1 MNYDSERIPRPAQS
15 GTAGSFNHLI
25 SVGGGAG
32 KSDISVKIDRLDDEY
47 VMLIQ
52 SKCKKCGVPKKRE
65 TFLRDAFLTDHEVC
79 N

>member
-1 MNYDSERIPRPAQS
+1 MGLNCESERIPRPAQS

-25 SVGGGAG
+25 SAGDGAG

-52 SKCKKCGVPKKRE
+52 SKCKKCGVPKKGKH
-65 TFLRDAFLTDHEVC
+65 FYVMPF
-79 N
+79 